1 MRDCLVGIFGSA
13 LYAELNTRP
22 PNPAEG
28 AAMGPCMAAHATS
41 ASSESSV
48 DGPFNP
54 FKSADPE
61 LRDCLIAVFGTGLYE
76 ELRDRRPGPAENAA
90 TEPCMAAYMAPDTSG
105 SESADTSASSEVPG
119 DGAQS
124 PASGLGQSPESGPA
138 PAGPGGGGP
147 ELSTARAMYP
157 PDLTLVVLA
166 GLVQV
171 SPVVDQCIAEQVG
184 GPRLGALRS
193 GSQIEGYEHDST
205 AQCLLQFGVPAAEL
219 SSQES
224 NVPGA
229 PTDAPGLGTV
239 SETGEPTN
247 TITVNYPATSYQP
260 AQGATSGFFESAQ
273 DGDIAL
279 SSFGFNNS
287 GGSLVFSKPSGLA
300 SDGTRLV
307 MTDVS
312 NNRVLIWNTAPS
324 GSQAPDIGLGQPNF
338 TTNAPGTGRGQM
350 NWPVSASTDGTRLAV
365 TDTMNDRILVWTSFP
380 TTNGE
385 PADLVLEGV
394 WSAEPSKSNIAWPW
408 GVWTDGERLVVTST
422 KSASVLV
429 WNNFPTVDNQP
440 ADLLLTGSGDLGTP
454 RQVTSDG
461 NSLIVGDHN
470 ARALGG
476 SEPGTFIWTSFPT
489 TDDQPYDLFLRD
501 PLSDGAAA
509 YWLRGDFTDDGG
521 LIVVGYTLHVWDSV
535 PQSATSRPDLSIT
548 GQGDFGGYA
557 FQGGDFGSLVVVGN
571 RVYITTMGNTLIAYD
586 SIPTSTTQQ
595 PDFVIGGTDIYSR
608 SREENFI
615 LGNPVPASNGTNLFV
630 TSDFDGKLYVWTSL
644 PDESGAVPDVV
655 YHFCR
660 FRTEEAKSRHMCQG
674 PVSPWD
680 NALHGTTFA
689 LAGRDRLLIWTDLP
703 LTGNLPD
710 YNYEGA
716 IGNLPLLD
724 LTGVAIDDRYFYLA
738 DQAADTVYVWEG
750 IPDGSSV
757 PVATLSVD
765 RPRRLSSDGTY
776 LAVTDTFGHSVKIF
790 TVDQIATTG
799 SFTTVG
805 GTGVFNLPEGA
816 TLSGGHLFVA
826 DTGFNQ
832 VAVWENVG
840 DALSGN
846 PADVILGASDRTDT
860 RAEIGRNQLYMPAAI
875 SFDGSYLWVGEF
887 KFSDR
892 LIRYSP
898 TG

>member
-1 MRDCLVGIFGSA
+1 M
-13 LYAELNTRP
+13 
-22 PNPAEG
+22 EG
-28 AAMGPCMAAHATS
+28 
-41 ASSESSV
+41 
-48 DGPFNP
+48 
-54 FKSADPE
+54 
-61 LRDCLIAVFGTGLYE
+61 
-76 ELRDRRPGPAENAA
+76 
-90 TEPCMAAYMAPDTSG
+90 
-105 SESADTSASSEVPG
+105 
-119 DGAQS
+119 
-124 PASGLGQSPESGPA
+124 
-138 PAGPGGGGP
+138 
-147 ELSTARAMYP
+147 
-157 PDLTLVVLA
+157 
-166 GLVQV
+166 
-171 SPVVDQCIAEQVG
+171 
-184 GPRLGALRS
+184 
-193 GSQIEGYEHDST
+193 IEGSEHDST
-205 AQCLLQFGVPAAEL
+205 AQCLFQFRVPAAEL

-229 PTDAPGLGTV
+229 VTDAPGLGPV
-239 SETGEPTN
+239 SETEEPTN
-247 TITVNYPATSYQP
+247 TITVNYPATSYQT

-307 MTDVS
+307 MTDAS

-324 GSQAPDIGLGQPNF
+324 GNQAPDIVLGQPNF
-338 TTNAPGTGRGQM
+338 MTNDPGTGRGQM

-385 PADLVLEGV
+385 PADLVLQGV
-394 WSAEPSKSNIAWPW
+394 WSSEPSKSNIAWPW

-422 KSASVLV
+422 LGASVLI
-429 WNNFPTVDNQP
+429 WNNFPNVDNQP

-454 RQVTSDG
+454 RQITSDG
-461 NSLIVGDHN
+461 NSLIVGDHD

-476 SEPGTFIWTSFPT
+476 SEPGTFVWTSFPT

-501 PLSDGAAA
+501 PLSDEAAA
-509 YWLRGDFTDDGG
+509 YWLRGDFTDDGR
-521 LIVVGYTLHVWDSV
+521 LIVVGYTLHVWNSL
-535 PQSATSRPDLSIT
+535 PQLAATQPDLSIK
-548 GQGDFGGYA
+548 GQGDSGGYD
-557 FQGGDFGSLVVVGN
+557 FRGGDFGSLVVVGN
-571 RVYITTMGNTLIAYD
+571 RVYITTMANTLIAYD

-595 PDFVIGGTDIYSR
+595 PDFVIGSTDIYSD

-630 TSDFDGKLYVWTSL
+630 TSEFDNKLYVWANL
-644 PDESGAVPDVV
+644 PDDSGAVPDVV

-660 FRTEEAKSRHMCQG
+660 FRTEEAKLRHMCQG
-674 PVSPWD
+674 LVHPWD
-680 NALHGTTFA
+680 NALHDTTFA
-689 LAGRDRLLIWTDLP
+689 LAARDRLLIWTDLP

-710 YNYEGA
+710 YSYEGA
-716 IGNLPLLD
+716 VGNIPLLD

-738 DQAADTVYVWEG
+738 DEPADTVYVWEG
-750 IPDGSSV
+750 IPDGSSG

-805 GTGVFNLPEGA
+805 GTGVFNLPQGA

-826 DTGFNQ
+826 NTGFNQ